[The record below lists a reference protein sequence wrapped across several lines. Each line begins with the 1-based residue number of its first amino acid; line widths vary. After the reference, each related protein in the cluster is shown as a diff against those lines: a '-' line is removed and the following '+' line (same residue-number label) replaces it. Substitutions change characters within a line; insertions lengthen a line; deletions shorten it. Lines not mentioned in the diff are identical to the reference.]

1 MCTQG
6 PVCKGRGGLFLHGL
20 SVQVL
25 TRPFRCMHS
34 TQSTASMSTI
44 GGLPSRQSFYV
55 PIDTHQGSGL
65 PQFWSHTL
73 MSMLHSI
80 DHLRTGV
87 GVSEHSCGVH
97 PPHLGITGSHAT
109 SAGSRGVRERWRC
122 AVARARGLPTTL
134 SATAAITAAA
144 CRLAASSR
152 ACCLFSA
159 CTSGCHAQDLY
170 DLYCLRGLIKMVFEH
185 EQGAALGYRCRHNMD
200 GPQSGSLVLW
210 HYCNLHGCSP
220 AAQLLPRSRIW

>member
-122 AVARARGLPTTL
+122 AVARAR
-134 SATAAITAAA
+134 AAHDALGDRRHHGS
-144 CRLAASSR
+144 RLQA
-152 ACCLFSA
+152 
-159 CTSGCHAQDLY
+159 G
-170 DLYCLRGLIKMVFEH
+170 GLI
-185 EQGAALGYRCRHNMD
+185 
-200 GPQSGSLVLW
+200 QSMLPLL
-210 HYCNLHGCSP
+210 CLHIRV
-220 AAQLLPRSRIW
+220 PRLKTSMIYTA